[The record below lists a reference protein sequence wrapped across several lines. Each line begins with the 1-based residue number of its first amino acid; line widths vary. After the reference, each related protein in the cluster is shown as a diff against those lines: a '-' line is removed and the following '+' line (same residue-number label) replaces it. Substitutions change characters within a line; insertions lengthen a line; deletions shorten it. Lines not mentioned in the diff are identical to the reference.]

1 MDYPFIPAYNRR
13 FPRRFF
19 PIASL
24 LAFAFFSSSLFA
36 QLSQGRPGD
45 PSFPRF
51 TLSVERRFETGESLR
66 DSEGGLEV
74 WPNRPAYD
82 SGETVTLTAIDNP
95 EKGVVFVRW
104 MPGGSTEKTI
114 ATVMEGDRSYT
125 AVFREDFRV
134 KKFYWFAGDEAQTES
149 PFDPDELVTDIQILT
164 LNPKPATYVG
174 IEFTRPVDT
183 GSVNGNLW
191 VEELFERLDEKPLQR
206 YESGTVVFRTWY
218 NHNTMLKMLLHNR
231 DADIAVIKNQVLAFH
246 YTEGIVSALGTP
258 LADPG
263 VHRAATEIGSR
274 EEYLHPRYL
283 PLAVMPSPALDRVR
297 ITFGLQMPDP
307 VRVEVFDLL
316 GQRVAMPA
324 DEVLD
329 AGEHVVEWNAE
340 NVRSGVYRVRLTA
353 GFNTES
359 VPLIIE

>member
-1 MDYPFIPAYNRR
+1 MHYPFVPAHNPSFLRR
-13 FPRRFF
+13 AF

-24 LAFAFFSSSLFA
+24 LAFACFSSSLFA
-36 QLSQGRPGD
+36 QPLQSRPGD

-51 TLSVERRFETGESLR
+51 TLSVELRYETGKRLGA
-66 DSEGGLEV
+66 SEGGLEV

-95 EKGVVFVRW
+95 ENGVVFVRW

-114 ATVMEGDRSYT
+114 STVMEGDRSYT

-134 KKFYWFAGDEAQTES
+134 KKFYWFAGEEAQTEI
-149 PFDPDELVTDIQILT
+149 PFDPDDLVTDVQVLT
-164 LNPKPATYVG
+164 LNPKPATYVR
-174 IEFTRPVDT
+174 IEFSRPVDT

-191 VEELFERLDEKPLQR
+191 VEELFQRLDGNPLQR
-206 YESGTVVFRTWY
+206 YEPGTVVLRTWY

-231 DADIAVIKNQVLAFH
+231 AADLAVIKNQALAFH

-274 EEYLHPRYL
+274 EEYVSRRYL

-297 ITFGLQMPDP
+297 ITFGLETPNP

-316 GQRVAMPA
+316 GQRVALPA
-324 DEVLD
+324 DGPMD

-353 GFNTES
+353 GFNAES